1 MDTLP
6 CLTCGGIAVSR
17 VDEPTCGDCPRCG
30 VVEID
35 SGTLNG
41 APFEAYSVAN
51 HLAWEEARRERA
63 AGHSVKRPDGDD
75 LGDDIPF

>member
-1 MDTLP
+1 MDSLP

-17 VDEPTCGDCPRCG
+17 ADDPTWGDCPRCG

-35 SGTLNG
+35 SGKLNG
-41 APFEAYSVAN
+41 EPFEAYSVAN

-63 AGHSVKRPDGDD
+63 AGRGATRADSNDPAE
-75 LGDDIPF
+75 DIPF

>member
-1 MDTLP
+1 MDTLL
-6 CLTCGGIAVSR
+6 CLTCGGIAISR
-17 VDEPTCGDCPRCG
+17 ADDPTWGDCPRCG

-51 HLAWEEARRERA
+51 HLAWEAARRERA
-63 AGHSVKRPDGDD
+63 AGQRMKPADEDD
-75 LGDDIPF
+75 LDDDIPF